1 MYERRLGKH
10 ERRQPRSVGST
21 QHSQRPAAASV
32 RIRSSNPLKRINT
45 TPAVPPNLHILPI
58 PERALKQGWV
68 FITQN
73 RGLDD
78 GTAALTPEAP
88 ARAAATERPEASG
101 GAGSINSRRRSRAAN
116 QSAFRRALPDAT
128 RAEKSPDPVRG
139 TSCNG
144 CRKQESKL
152 RPTHNDRPLPTS
164 QLRLATMSTKRHG
177 HGRNFV
183 TLLRRQSV
191 NPSMAIRTQDWSTM
205 KLKLAVTTRPE
216 K

>member
-21 QHSQRPAAASV
+21 QRSQRPAAASV

-58 PERALKQGWV
+58 PERALKEGWV

-128 RAEKSPDPVRG
+128 TAGKKPRPGPGHFMQRVPETGVEPATYALRSTSPNQSIAPCNHVDQASWSWAE
-139 TSCNG
+139 
-144 CRKQESKL
+144 L
-152 RPTHNDRPLPTS
+152 RDLI
-164 QLRLATMSTKRHG
+164 AK
-177 HGRNFV
+177 
-183 TLLRRQSV
+183 
-191 NPSMAIRTQDWSTM
+191 
-205 KLKLAVTTRPE
+205 AVS
-216 K
+216 